1 MNRKRPT
8 TLEPISAA
16 AIVIVSL
23 HLAAVF
29 GVWWWWQNVVSPQR
43 NAKAMQLA
51 WMSPADFKNL
61 APTSTLPRAIKV
73 ASAPK
78 ATNKA
83 PVPVPVPAP
92 VPKPPADAPVQKA
105 VLVAAPPQQ
114 HQMEPVPNTT
124 GTPLFAGTA
133 ESQSKPSANRSITL
147 RRAPEKRPGS
157 PFFGAP
163 VPPITSPTLMDIAR
177 LNTMRPS
184 AIPAPGSAPTPSEK
198 EVNLDA
204 ADEAVNTAFLASWIA
219 PPIEN
224 VPNGQREARLNLSI
238 GKDGTVLKA
247 QMSKFS
253 GSHVLDQSILEAA
266 AKVKKIS
273 TTLPSNFSKDSYDLE
288 MNFLLLP

>member
-16 AIVIVSL
+16 VFLIVLL

-29 GVWWWWQNVVSPQR
+29 GVWWWWQNAGNAQR
-43 NAKAMQLA
+43 NARDKQLA
-51 WMSPADFKNL
+51 WMNPADFKSQI
-61 APTSTLPRAIKV
+61 PHSSPVPRAKRV
-73 ASAPK
+73 AAAAK
-78 ATNKA
+78 QEAK
-83 PVPVPVPAP
+83 VPVVPPA
-92 VPKPPADAPVQKA
+92 PKPPAEPPVQKA
-105 VLVAAPPQQ
+105 TLIAAPPQQ
-114 HQMEPVPNTT
+114 HVMEPVPNTT
-124 GTPLFAGTA
+124 STPLFAGAATTA
-133 ESQSKPSANRSITL
+133 SKPSANRSITL
-147 RRAPEKRPGS
+147 RRAPEKRPDATL
-157 PFFGAP
+157 FGAP
-163 VPPITSPTLMDIAR
+163 VPPLTSPTLMDIAR

-184 AIPAPGSAPTPSEK
+184 AIPAPGSENTPKVDEA
-198 EVNLDA
+198 ELDSI
-204 ADEAVNTAFLASWIA
+204 DVAVNTAFLAGWTA

-224 VPNGQREARLNLSI
+224 VPEGQREGRLNISI

-273 TTLPSNFSKDSYDLE
+273 ATLPSNFSKDSYDLE